1 MAKFVTYLHRYRWWI
16 LAGFTLIVFSLIFLL
31 ALDVLSMEDYSS
43 QIEAPEQL
51 LPTFSYTQVAITDT
65 PTPISQAVL
74 TPMPTMETKIS
85 EAPIRQLAFVQ
96 RVIDGDSIEVILD
109 GEIYQ
114 LRYIGI
120 DAPEIGMPFFKEAS
134 EANDV
139 FVGNQI
145 VELERDISDT
155 DKYGRL
161 LRYVYLPDG
170 RMVNVEL
177 VGSGWASAIAYPPDI
192 KHQDL
197 IISSEQEAKN
207 AGIGLWAP
215 LETPAQDLALSTEF
229 DIHVDPACSQFNAP
243 GNDNDNKNEEYVCIV
258 NKGPGTVELN
268 GWSIRDEYGWSYQ
281 FPLINLEGNSKLRLF
296 TGCGNDSSEEL
307 YWCKD
312 ETAVWNNDG
321 DCVYLQDPEG
331 IEVEKYCY

>member
-16 LAGFTLIVFSLIFLL
+16 LAGFTLSVFVLIFLL
-31 ALDVLSMEDYSS
+31 VLDVLSMEDYSS

-51 LPTFSYTQVAITDT
+51 LPTFPYTQVAITDT

-74 TPMPTMETKIS
+74 APMPTMETKII

-109 GEIYQ
+109 GETYQ

-120 DAPEIGMPFFKEAS
+120 DAPEIGMPLFKGAT
-134 EANDV
+134 EANEV
-139 FVGNQI
+139 FVENQI
-145 VELERDISDT
+145 VELERDISDV

-177 VGSGWASAIAYPPDI
+177 VGSGWAYAIAYPPDV

-197 IISSEQEAKN
+197 INSSEQDAKKV
-207 AGIGLWAP
+207 GIGLWAP
-215 LETPAQDLALSTEF
+215 LETPAQDLALSTEY

-258 NKGPGTVELN
+258 NRGLGTVELN
-268 GWSIRDEYGWSYQ
+268 GWSIHDEYGWTYQ
-281 FPLINLEGNSKLRLF
+281 FPAFNLEGNSKLRLF
-296 TGCGNDSSEEL
+296 TGCGIDSSEEL

-321 DCVYLQDPEG
+321 DCVYLQDSEV
-331 IEVEKYCY
+331 IEAGKYCY